1 MKTATFGVLL
11 ALLLAAPNGSLW
23 AQAGGGDKALA
34 DGVRLVEEGD
44 FEGGIPTLE
53 GVVKRVAADKS
64 RSKDLSRAYLYLA
77 IAYLGLSQEASA
89 KAKFIDAI
97 ANDPQL
103 KLSPKEFPP
112 KIIQSF
118 EEARRA
124 SARTAPPMITKQVP
138 YFEAVKRGD
147 FATVRDLLKEE
158 PGLVAEKDAG
168 FGATGLHWASLKGH
182 EAVVGLLLAQG
193 ADPSIVNGAGETPFQ
208 VATRAGFA
216 KVADLLRVPEDAV
229 YDAAKANDL
238 GRVRQMIEANPALLN
253 RKDPQFG
260 ATPLHFAALRGSQDV
275 VEYLVGKGAD
285 QTIRNRNGETAM
297 QVADR
302 AGRKNVVALLS
313 GAAAPVSAAES
324 PIFDAAK
331 RGDLGTVRQLV
342 QSDPAELKK
351 KDAAFGA
358 TPLHWAA
365 LRGHKDVVTFLL
377 SAGAD
382 TKATNRD
389 GETPLQVA
397 RRAGKNDVVEVLTKG
412 SSQ

>member
-1 MKTATFGVLL
+1 
-11 ALLLAAPNGSLW
+11 
-23 AQAGGGDKALA
+23 
-34 DGVRLVEEGD
+34 
-44 FEGGIPTLE
+44 
-53 GVVKRVAADKS
+53 
-64 RSKDLSRAYLYLA
+64 
-77 IAYLGLSQEASA
+77 
-89 KAKFIDAI
+89 
-97 ANDPQL
+97 
-103 KLSPKEFPP
+103 
-112 KIIQSF
+112 
-118 EEARRA
+118 
-124 SARTAPPMITKQVP
+124 
-138 YFEAVKRGD
+138 
-147 FATVRDLLKEE
+147 
-158 PGLVAEKDAG
+158 
-168 FGATGLHWASLKGH
+168 
-182 EAVVGLLLAQG
+182 
-193 ADPSIVNGAGETPFQ
+193 
-208 VATRAGFA
+208 
-216 KVADLLRVPEDAV
+216 LRVPEDAV